1 MDSILMLEYFKTMQT
16 SKDIESS
23 DDRWITICWIIVY
36 WEIEKQIYKETRS
49 FHLFRNRFYIG
60 KCIIVIF
67 LKGPHRIDKRAVR
80 EYWVL
85 LLEVLLTL
93 CVHNKPWVF
102 YTFSK
107 TILYLYF
114 NKGINIYIRST
125 QMSYIFL
132 IPSLFIFNT
141 LYRLSINSTF
151 ALDIRSAEKV

>member
-1 MDSILMLEYFKTMQT
+1 MQT

-23 DDRWITICWIIVY
+23 DDRRRTIY
-36 WEIEKQIYKETRS
+36 WKLFIEKLKKIYKETRS

-80 EYWVL
+80 EYRVL

-93 CVHNKPWVF
+93 CVHNNPWVF
-102 YTFSK
+102 YTFSE

-114 NKGINIYIRST
+114 NIGINIYIKST
-125 QMSYIFL
+125 QMSYLFL
-132 IPSLFIFNT
+132 IPSSFIFNT
-141 LYRLSINSTF
+141 LHLLT
-151 ALDIRSAEKV
+151 ALRSVHK